1 MVDHVAWGLLLSS
14 LAGGSTTIG
23 GAIGVGCCV
32 LRMVVFWKFTTD
44 CCLAIVV
51 TGIRTEYDH

>member
-32 LRMVVFWKFTTD
+32 LRMVVFFGNSQQTNLSGH
-44 CCLAIVV
+44 CC
-51 TGIRTEYDH
+51 DWNKD